1 MKAQRKRLLLLAG
14 LALMTN
20 GFSLMGYAHGSV
32 GGVAKSIE
40 ARHEIDRQL
49 ANEVAL
55 KGELG
60 SPPIRRQFQLPAAF
74 VMDSLLCC
82 RDRLA

>member
-20 GFSLMGYAHGSV
+20 GFSLMGYGHGSV
-32 GGVAKSIE
+32 GGVAKNIE
-40 ARHEIDRQL
+40 ARHELDRQL

-55 KGELG
+55 KDELG
-60 SPPIRRQFQLPAAF
+60 SPPIRRQFQLPTAF
-74 VMDSLLCC
+74 VMESLTCC

>member
-1 MKAQRKRLLLLAG
+1 M
-14 LALMTN
+14 
-20 GFSLMGYAHGSV
+20 
-32 GGVAKSIE
+32 AKNIE